1 MDLHSLP
8 IYQFLTLFADTA
20 GQSLNDPSITAAAA
34 APIHDQ
40 RGWQVVLVTLLC
52 SGLAQSIKIFTKLF
66 KTGKIDWRIV
76 AKTGG
81 MPSSHSCCT
90 MGMAVSVGLIEGF
103 NSTQFAIA
111 LCLALIVMYD
121 AAGVRRTVGLQAKV
135 LNQIMTEIFSEHPRL
150 STERIKEFLGHT
162 PKEVFVGA
170 ILGSV
175 IAYAFNTWAVSHFLH
190 FFRSL

>member
-1 MDLHSLP
+1 MRFAQPNERLASDLCDGSLQHFGSSVQD
-8 IYQFLTLFADTA
+8 IDEAD
-20 GQSLNDPSITAAAA
+20 QD
-34 APIHDQ
+34 
-40 RGWQVVLVTLLC
+40 R
-52 SGLAQSIKIFTKLF
+52 KL
-66 KTGKIDWRIV
+66 DMRML

-103 NSTQFAIA
+103 NSVSFAIA
-111 LCLALIVMYD
+111 LCLAMIVMYD
-121 AAGVRRTVGLQAKV
+121 AAGVRRHVGLQAKV
-135 LNQIMTEIFSEHPRL
+135 LNEMLTEIFSDHPRL

-175 IAYAFNTWAVSHFLH
+175 IAYLFNVWAVSHFAH
-190 FFRSL
+190 V

>member
-1 MDLHSLP
+1 MDFHSLP

-20 GQSLNDPSITAAAA
+20 GQSLSAPSIAATTTSV
-34 APIHDQ
+34 HDQ

-52 SGLAQSIKIFTKLF
+52 SGIAQSIKIFTKLF

>member
-1 MDLHSLP
+1 MDLSSLS
-8 IYQFLTLFADTA
+8 YHLMTTFADTA
-20 GQSLNDPSITAAAA
+20 TNSILNGSPAMGS
-34 APIHDQ
+34 PIASPDA
-40 RGWQVVLVTLLC
+40 RGWQVVLVTIL
-52 SGLAQSIKIFTKLF
+52 SSFLAQSIKIVTKLV
-66 KTGKIDWRIV
+66 KTGKLDLRMV

-103 NSTQFAIA
+103 NSVSFAIA
-111 LCLALIVMYD
+111 LCLAFIVMYD

-135 LNQIMTEIFSEHPRL
+135 LNEVMTELFSDHPRL

-162 PKEVFVGA
+162 PKEVLVGA

-175 IAYAFNTWAVSHFLH
+175 IAYVFNLLAMTHFLH
-190 FFRSL
+190 KLQ

>member
-1 MDLHSLP
+1 MDFHSLP
-8 IYQFLTLFADTA
+8 IIHFLTTFADTA
-20 GQSLNDPSITAAAA
+20 TQSVSAQASATAPGQYVD
-34 APIHDQ
+34 H
-40 RGWQVVLVTLLC
+40 RGWQVILVTLLC
-52 SGLAQSIKIFTKLF
+52 SGIAQSIKIVTKLF

-121 AAGVRRTVGLQAKV
+121 AAGVRRTVGLQARV

-170 ILGSV
+170 ALGSV
-175 IAYAFNTWAVSHFLH
+175 IAYLFNTWAVSHFLH
-190 FFRSL
+190 FSQAL